1 MTELVW
7 VYVTCGDED
16 EARKLARDLVG
27 ERLAACA
34 NVIPQLFSTYWWE
47 GKREEAREAALIL
60 KSTAARVD
68 KLVAA
73 IRARHSYSTPAILVL
88 PVLAADPGFARWVKE
103 MVGDEA

>member
-1 MTELVW
+1 MPELVW

-16 EARKLARDLVG
+16 EARKLARELVE

-73 IRARHSYSTPAILVL
+73 IKARHSYSTPAILVL
-88 PVLAADPGFARWVKE
+88 PVLAADPDFARWVE
-103 MVGDEA
+103 ETVGDEA